1 MKSKSSCSFFAAFR
15 VHSHMRLRSIF
26 YHHLTKGLFQHVIAP
41 DFHANIYVKLYIVS
55 RFTAGYHYGV
65 QTCESCKGFFKRT
78 VQNKKTHTCHRGGTC
93 EIHIHSRKKCAAC
106 RFQNC
111 CAVGMKIEG
120 MLYSLLEKY
129 GTVQ

>member
-1 MKSKSSCSFFAAFR
+1 MKSKSCCSFFAAFR
-15 VHSHMRLRSIF
+15 VHSHMRLGSIF

-41 DFHANIYVKLYIVS
+41 DVS
-55 RFTAGYHYGV
+55 CKHHMMKCMVSCLISGYHYGV

-106 RFQNC
+106 RFQKC
-111 CAVGMKIEG
+111 CDVGMKIEG

-129 GTVQ
+129 CTVQ